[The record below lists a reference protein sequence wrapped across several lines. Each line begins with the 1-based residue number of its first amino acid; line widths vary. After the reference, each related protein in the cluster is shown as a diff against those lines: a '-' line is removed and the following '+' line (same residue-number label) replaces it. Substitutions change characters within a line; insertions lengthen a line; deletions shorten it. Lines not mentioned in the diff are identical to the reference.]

1 MERTLVLIK
10 PDGIKRRYIGE
21 IIQRFERKGLKIIAL
36 KMIHLSKETAEEHYS
51 VHKEKP
57 FFGEL
62 VDYIISDP
70 IIAMILEGK
79 SALSVVRNLM
89 GATDGSKAQ
98 PGTIRGD
105 LANSI
110 QMNLV
115 HGSDSQESYEREVR
129 IFFEQKDIY
138 PFNVGDEDLV

>member
-10 PDGIKRRYIGE
+10 PDGVKRRLIGD
-21 IIQRFERKGLKIIAL
+21 IIHRFERKGLKIVAMKL
-36 KMIHLSKETAEEHYS
+36 LRLDRQAAEEHYS
-51 VHKEKP
+51 VHREKP
-57 FFGEL
+57 FFDEL
-62 VDYIISDP
+62 VTYIISDP
-70 IIAMILEGK
+70 IVAMILEGK

-89 GATDGSKAQ
+89 GSTDGSKAQ

-115 HGSDSQESYEREVR
+115 HGSDSQESYEKEVR
-129 IFFEQKDIY
+129 IFFDQKDIY
-138 PFNVGDEDLV
+138 TYNIGDEDLV